1 MNKIKLNLGSGPGKI
16 IDPTW
21 QYFDASKRLLLLKS
35 IPFIGFMKIKES
47 KINEQKWDLN
57 TQYKNINKM
66 SFTPETVD
74 YIYSSHTLEHLH
86 LNDAKALL
94 KKTYDWLKPGGI
106 IRLAL
111 PDYDGIYQEFS
122 QSRKSDPLTAYE
134 KLAERLGSH
143 PSSNPGGS
151 LKNFFNELAGKPLH
165 THKWHPHSDYIIA
178 LMKKL
183 GFSIVQLQEHK
194 VSLIPHIEVI
204 ETRIK
209 DTFFVDAVK

>member
-74 YIYSSHTLEHLH
+74 YIYSSHALEHIH
-86 LNDAKALL
+86 LDDAKALL
-94 KKTYDWLKPGGI
+94 KKTYEWLKPGGI

-122 QSRKSDPLTAYE
+122 HSRKSDPLTAYE
-134 KLAERLGSH
+134 KYSERLGSH
-143 PSSNPGGS
+143 PCSNPGCT
-151 LKNFFNELAGKPLH
+151 LKVFFNGLVGKSLH